1 MRRKYSLIIIGILLI
16 AVFIIINVALSSK
29 NRNRV
34 RLLNDSAGYCYS
46 IEKAVVNNDELCLD
60 GFFFEMK
67 KIQNVEQLN
76 YESKGISLVLLD
88 TEVKK
93 QVDEEY
99 EKNTNFEHEAEVI
112 PPKYDGIAMDILYK
126 TRDDVNSYFSCE
138 YDYSES
144 GFRAIVNTK
153 KLDLEHK
160 TYQVCIKLDWRY
172 ENAVA
177 TNYYI
182 QNGKLVNINPEDYI
196 VLDVESTDLE
206 KIVKNGDYLA
216 SSSLC
221 GVSVYQYDNDLYWI
235 ADPNVLV
242 RPDKETFIEL
252 HVETTQF
259 DKLPDIRLQG
269 GYFYDNIG
277 ANFEEYEVTSEMNCG
292 KYRVS
297 KRPVPQD
304 YSVVLLTTGYY
315 ENGTWVWRSIFRP
328 KYSFNN

>member
-1 MRRKYSLIIIGILLI
+1 MGRKLSLIIIGILLI
-16 AVFIIINVALSSK
+16 LVFAIINISLSSK
-29 NRNRV
+29 NKNTV
-34 RLLNDSAGYCYS
+34 KFLKDGAGYCYS
-46 IEKAVVNNDELCLD
+46 IEKAAVNDSELTLD

-76 YESKGISLVLLD
+76 YESKGIELVLLD

-99 EKNTNFEHEAEVI
+99 IKNTNFEQEAEVI
-112 PPKYDGIAMDILYK
+112 PPTYDGVAMDISYK

-144 GFRAIVNTK
+144 GFRATADTEE
-153 KLDLEHK
+153 LDLEHK

-172 ENAVA
+172 ENAVP
-177 TNYYI
+177 TCYYI
-182 QNGKLVNINPEDYI
+182 QKGKLLCINPEDYFA
-196 VLDVESTDLE
+196 LDVEGTDLE
-206 KIVKNGDYLA
+206 KIVKNGNCVA
-216 SSSLC
+216 SSLLC
-221 GVSVYQYDNDLYWI
+221 GISVYQYENDLYWI

-277 ANFEEYEVTSEMNCG
+277 ANFEEYEVTDEMNCG

-297 KRPVPQD
+297 KRTIPQD

-315 ENGTWVWRSIFRP
+315 ESGTWVWQSIFRP
-328 KYSFNN
+328 KYSFSN